1 MTRLTKLLT
10 RTLSF
15 RLSLTVLIALATLL
29 MVALIIMFSYSRRAV
44 KEEALLKASQTLEA
58 TVQRIDNILLSV
70 EQSSG
75 NIYWKVINHVDHPDK
90 LEKYRRILEERNP
103 YISHCTIT
111 LDSTSTLMTDMPRW
125 TEPRKEPGQKDE
137 NITSFCLPIYQG
149 RQKIGVM
156 AVDVP
161 LTLLSKIVLNT
172 KPSPNSFSM
181 LLGKDGSF
189 IVHPDSN
196 KLKFQSVFVQPNQ
209 HVDPSVKEAAQAMI
223 SGETGY
229 RHVRMLGDEYYV
241 FFKPFERSVVP
252 GRYVET
258 LGWSAGIVYPE
269 DEIFG
274 DYNQLL
280 YTVLVIAAV
289 GLSLLFLLGQV
300 FIRRQLMPLQLLSQ
314 SAQRIAEGHYN
325 ELIPDSRQQDEVGRL
340 QNHFQEMQ
348 QSLATH
354 MGEMEQ
360 LTTTLEERGKV
371 LQATYEQAKAADK
384 MKTNFLY
391 NMTNEMIAPVDAICS
406 SVETIRDDY
415 SNLTEEMIDKESSEI
430 MRRGG
435 NIIALLNQLI
445 ADSEK
450 KVEQNI
456 EQ

>member
-1 MTRLTKLLT
+1 
-10 RTLSF
+10 
-15 RLSLTVLIALATLL
+15 
-29 MVALIIMFSYSRRAV
+29 
-44 KEEALLKASQTLEA
+44 
-58 TVQRIDNILLSV
+58 
-70 EQSSG
+70 
-75 NIYWKVINHVDHPDK
+75 
-90 LEKYRRILEERNP
+90 
-103 YISHCTIT
+103 
-111 LDSTSTLMTDMPRW
+111 
-125 TEPRKEPGQKDE
+125 
-137 NITSFCLPIYQG
+137 
-149 RQKIGVM
+149 
-156 AVDVP
+156 
-161 LTLLSKIVLNT
+161 
-172 KPSPNSFSM
+172 
-181 LLGKDGSF
+181 
-189 IVHPDSN
+189 
-196 KLKFQSVFVQPNQ
+196 
-209 HVDPSVKEAAQAMI
+209 
-223 SGETGY
+223 
-229 RHVRMLGDEYYV
+229 
-241 FFKPFERSVVP
+241 
-252 GRYVET
+252 
-258 LGWSAGIVYPE
+258 
-269 DEIFG
+269 
-274 DYNQLL
+274 
-280 YTVLVIAAV
+280 
-289 GLSLLFLLGQV
+289 
-300 FIRRQLMPLQLLSQ
+300 LQLLSQ

-415 SNLTEEMIDKESSEI
+415 SNLTEEMIDRESGEI

>member
-1 MTRLTKLLT
+1 MTRLTNLLT

-15 RLSLTVLIALATLL
+15 RLSLTVLIALAALL

-70 EQSSG
+70 EQASG
-75 NIYWKVINHVDHPDK
+75 NVYWKLINHIDQPDK

-103 YISHCTIT
+103 YISNCTIT

-161 LTLLSKIVLNT
+161 LTLLSKIVLDT

-209 HVDPSVKEAAQAMI
+209 HVDPSVEEAAQAMI

-280 YTVLVIAAV
+280 YIVLVIAAV

-300 FIRRQLMPLQLLSQ
+300 FIRRQLIPLQLLSQ

-391 NMTNEMIAPVDAICS
+391 NMTNEMIAPVDAICT

-415 SNLTEEMIDKESSEI
+415 SNLTEEMIDKESGEI